1 MTYNNPLEI
10 EIPAWG
16 DVFINDSINPD
27 NLAIIDSARPARM
40 LTRQQKAIIKQRRKT
55 LNQVLE
61 AAGYFT
67 GLARY
72 NLIREKHQ
80 ALKIEL
86 HNASPDE
93 RKRIR
98 RKRRRYYRAALQI
111 ASQLETVKP
120 VAAHLW
126 YLERRAR
133 EHQAALEFE
142 RHAKADR
149 EQMLREVSYFSQRII
164 ERYSQLKFREDVHI
178 DGKHI
183 RYKVRFEQCI
193 VTEDELVL
201 KIDVSRTT
209 VLGSSIARLPDGV
222 RVRDLIKPETLDEL
236 SAACERPIWSPHNS
250 PDHGG
255 YNLGFDR
262 GAWLVLS
269 RLDMLHSIP
278 TYIELK
284 HVLAKYRSD
293 ESSRFPLPFG
303 VKRGR
308 KINWGYIDNTSPHFM
323 INGLTGSGKTNCIVG
338 CLVTLIQMNS
348 PDEIRLLITDLKHG
362 GDFRPLQNVPHN
374 LLDKIIFTPRDLRD
388 TLQRIAALLY
398 LRQDRIGEIGNDIGQ
413 YNRVVEPSERLAR
426 VLIVIDEYS
435 ETKDFDDK
443 TVKESIDYYVNTIAR
458 LGRAAGIHLMIG
470 NQQPYVL
477 NIPSEVKGNITY
489 HLTGF
494 QMTLGASQS
503 TVGNSSATK
512 IEKIP
517 GRMICNTG
525 RDIFEVQQAYV
536 GPDDIS
542 AAVAAARHWP
552 VPRPFDWP
560 DSDQVSTIIADNQ
573 PGTFDHQKLATV
585 AIEQFNG
592 LLNYRKIYDETKD
605 SHSVSM
611 RTIGQMIKELAG
623 WGEITVNGET
633 YVSKQNGQGWKLE
646 RLRDCAIAQPL
657 ASAQPARKQRANG
670 NPTLEFME
678 VETP

>member
-16 DVFINDSINPD
+16 DVFTNDAINPD

-40 LTRQQKAIIKQRRKT
+40 LTKQQKKIIKQRRKT

-61 AAGYFT
+61 AAGYFV
-67 GLARY
+67 GLSRY
-72 NLIREKHQ
+72 NLIRDKHQ

-111 ASQLETVKP
+111 ASRLEPVKP
-120 VAAHLW
+120 AAAHLW
-126 YLERRAR
+126 YLERRER

-142 RHAKADR
+142 RHAKQDR
-149 EQMLREVSYFSQRII
+149 EQMLREVAYFSQRII

-222 RVRDLIKPETLDEL
+222 RVRDLIKNETLDEL

-284 HVLAKYRSD
+284 HVLAKYRSED
-293 ESSRFPLPFG
+293 SSRFPLPFG

-413 YNRVVEPSERLAR
+413 YNRVVDPSERLAR

-560 DSDQVSTIIADNQ
+560 DSDQVSTILEDNQ
-573 PGTFDHQKLATV
+573 PGTFDHETLAAV
-585 AIEQFNG
+585 AIEQFEG
-592 LLNYRKIYDETKD
+592 VMSQHKIYAETKD
-605 SHSVSM
+605 GYPITNRSIS
-611 RTIGQMIKELAG
+611 QMIKDIAR
-623 WGEITVNGET
+623 WGEIEVKGESYIAKRNGSGWQLVRNNEIT
-633 YVSKQNGQGWKLE
+633 ESQYEPCVIPALSRRDPNGSHPE
-646 RLRDCAIAQPL
+646 Y
-657 ASAQPARKQRANG
+657 
-670 NPTLEFME
+670 ME
-678 VETP
+678 VEQP